1 MKKLITIT
9 TLICLSLGV
18 FAFTAQAEHMNTS
31 QGDLIPIEEYIKMY
45 SENDPKV
52 IKISEHEYI
61 LDKSITNTDFTRL
74 EVSPGSRIY
83 FLKKDANQLAGHE
96 CPDDYTISEK
106 DDDVYV
112 DGRWYD
118 VQVSSGIGFFWG
130 WPTSAQ
136 WCGMGRN
143 YIIDEP
149 SDDYINHLRVKSY
162 AYGVGLDFSFDED
175 LSIGFTLI
183 ASSTIEYDREKE
195 NIRDHSARYH
205 DAYVAGILTSCGTS
219 TRAGLDYKGDYDYVE
234 NYINWYTD

>member
-1 MKKLITIT
+1 LKKLITIT

-96 CPDDYTISEK
+96 CNRI
-106 DDDVYV
+106 
-112 DGRWYD
+112 
-118 VQVSSGIGFFWG
+118 
-130 WPTSAQ
+130 
-136 WCGMGRN
+136 
-143 YIIDEP
+143 
-149 SDDYINHLRVKSY
+149 
-162 AYGVGLDFSFDED
+162 
-175 LSIGFTLI
+175 
-183 ASSTIEYDREKE
+183 
-195 NIRDHSARYH
+195 
-205 DAYVAGILTSCGTS
+205 
-219 TRAGLDYKGDYDYVE
+219 
-234 NYINWYTD
+234 